1 MSESII
7 PSVSGR
13 LKQENWFDKL
23 AKSGVLK
30 QLSQIEYGNLAIKD
44 GHNVYEFGQ
53 HHESYPSVT
62 IDVASQRFYSS
73 LAFGGSVGAGESYLY
88 GDWSCSDLTSLVR
101 LLLINRDVLDNMDSS
116 FSRIKVPVFKM
127 LHWLNK
133 NTRDGS
139 RRNIAAHYDLGND
152 FFRLF
157 LDKNMMYSSC
167 VYPTVSSDLE
177 QASEYKLDMICQKLH
192 LSENDHVLEIGTGWG
207 GFAIHAARH
216 YGCKVTTTTISKE
229 QYDLAELR
237 VNEAGLSDKIT
248 LLLQDYRDL
257 SGQYDKLVS
266 IEMIEAIGHH
276 YLDTY
281 FKKCDQ
287 LLKPDGVMLL
297 QAITIADQRY
307 DEALKEI
314 DFIKRYIFPGC
325 FIPSNTAMQNAI
337 TKSTSFK
344 MTSLEDIGPHYA
356 RTLKDWRLRFFD
368 AIEEV
373 RSQGYSEAFIKMWE
387 FYLCYCEGGFEER
400 VIGDVQLVL
409 SKPHNRDPHWL
420 GMPG

>member
-152 FFRLF
+152 FFQI
-157 LDKNMMYSSC
+157 
-167 VYPTVSSDLE
+167 VS
-177 QASEYKLDMICQKLH
+177 
-192 LSENDHVLEIGTGWG
+192 
-207 GFAIHAARH
+207 R
-216 YGCKVTTTTISKE
+216 
-229 QYDLAELR
+229 
-237 VNEAGLSDKIT
+237 
-248 LLLQDYRDL
+248 
-257 SGQYDKLVS
+257 
-266 IEMIEAIGHH
+266 
-276 YLDTY
+276 
-281 FKKCDQ
+281 
-287 LLKPDGVMLL
+287 
-297 QAITIADQRY
+297 
-307 DEALKEI
+307 
-314 DFIKRYIFPGC
+314 
-325 FIPSNTAMQNAI
+325 
-337 TKSTSFK
+337 
-344 MTSLEDIGPHYA
+344 
-356 RTLKDWRLRFFD
+356 
-368 AIEEV
+368 
-373 RSQGYSEAFIKMWE
+373 
-387 FYLCYCEGGFEER
+387 
-400 VIGDVQLVL
+400 
-409 SKPHNRDPHWL
+409 
-420 GMPG
+420 